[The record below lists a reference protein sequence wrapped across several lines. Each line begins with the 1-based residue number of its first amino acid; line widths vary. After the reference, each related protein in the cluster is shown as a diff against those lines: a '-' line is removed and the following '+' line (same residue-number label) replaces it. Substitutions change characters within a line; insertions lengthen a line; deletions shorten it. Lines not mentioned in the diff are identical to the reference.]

1 VASQLKC
8 FNKKVKKIS
17 DGLEYYDSRTI
28 MKSSNLWF
36 SDTSNAGDRK
46 SKLNTTDRILEN
58 ALGGNEEDKVNE
70 LFGATLSS
78 DDGFLTKTLPDK
90 DMKMYPDN
98 LEVNFNY
105 TTKDF

>member
-8 FNKKVKKIS
+8 FNAKVKKIS
-17 DGLEYYDSRTI
+17 DGVEYYDSRTI

-46 SKLNTTDRILEN
+46 SKLGTTDRILEN
-58 ALGGNEEDKVNE
+58 ALAGNEEDKVNE
-70 LFGATLSS
+70 LFGATFSS

-90 DMKMYPDN
+90 DLKMYPN
-98 LEVNFNY
+98 RLEANFNY
-105 TTKDF
+105 STKDI